1 MHNSRRKVI
10 AGALMLALSF
20 SAVSCS
26 QDNGEAQ
33 DGAVYG
39 GEAVVGITQ
48 EPMIFDPHTVEA
60 AGDKEI
66 LFNVYEGLFKYDSTG
81 TLNPCLATD
90 VVISDDASEYTFT
103 IREGVTFH
111 DGSELDAGDVV
122 YSLNRAA
129 ELMPELSFIEDVT
142 DNGDNTVTVTLAT
155 PNSEMLSYFTTA
167 IIPEDSGDT
176 IGDTRIGTGPFVFTS
191 YEAGI
196 GIVLTRNENYWN
208 PELPYLDKVT
218 FKVCADMD
226 SGFLELQSGAIDIFP
241 YLTTDKTSQLDPAQF
256 NVLELGSNMVQGLF
270 LNNAVAPF
278 DDVRVRQA
286 MNYAINREEIVNLI
300 TDTYCTE
307 DRYVRIA
314 KRQISALTFRARI
327 SKLTAEHIEYVIKTL
342 EKNEGRIRNI
352 RAYLLTALYY
362 SIDTLEADSLY
373 G

>member
-10 AGALMLALSF
+10 A
-20 SAVSCS
+20 
-26 QDNGEAQ
+26 DNGEAQ

-66 LFNVYEGLFKYDSTG
+66 LFNVYEGLYKYDSTG

-155 PNSEMLSYFTTA
+155 PNSEMLS
-167 IIPEDSGDT
+167 
-176 IGDTRIGTGPFVFTS
+176 
-191 YEAGI
+191 
-196 GIVLTRNENYWN
+196 
-208 PELPYLDKVT
+208 
-218 FKVCADMD
+218 
-226 SGFLELQSGAIDIFP
+226 
-241 YLTTDKTSQLDPAQF
+241 
-256 NVLELGSNMVQGLF
+256 
-270 LNNAVAPF
+270 
-278 DDVRVRQA
+278 
-286 MNYAINREEIVNLI
+286 
-300 TDTYCTE
+300 
-307 DRYVRIA
+307 
-314 KRQISALTFRARI
+314 FR
-327 SKLTAEHIEYVIKTL
+327 
-342 EKNEGRIRNI
+342 
-352 RAYLLTALYY
+352 
-362 SIDTLEADSLY
+362 
-373 G
+373 